1 MTIIGMLRAPGNR
14 GADQGAG
21 LGHVH
26 RKAEEG
32 VTLVLGVS
40 TDDNAARCV
49 PQPRDAACLLPGALR
64 RAGEGGREQVPL

>member
-1 MTIIGMLRAPGNR
+1 MFPVGAFRPETIKLTVRGVRAPGNR
-14 GADQGAG
+14 GVDQGAG
-21 LGHVH
+21 LGRVH

-49 PQPRDAACLLPGALR
+49 PQPRDAASLLPGAL
-64 RAGEGGREQVPL
+64 